1 MKADLIQTT
10 TKYLFADEKEMNDA
24 KLTAPQQ
31 QRLIR
36 LRDMYNF
43 WLRYPKSTELD
54 IVTELKHRYQ
64 IKSDTQAYEDVRL
77 IKICLGSM
85 QQVTKEY
92 DRFRFRQVFEEG
104 LVIARKNGD
113 ANAIARLL
121 AAYGKNMQLDKA
133 EADAPAYS
141 EIVPETFEVTVDPT
155 ELGFPKLENWRD
167 KVAAF
172 ERRYEKELANQ
183 YVDFEEID
191 DNKTQQI

>member
-54 IVTELKHRYQ
+54 IVSELKHRYQ
-64 IKSDTQAYEDVRL
+64 INSDTQAYEDVRL

-183 YVDFEEID
+183 YVDFEEVD